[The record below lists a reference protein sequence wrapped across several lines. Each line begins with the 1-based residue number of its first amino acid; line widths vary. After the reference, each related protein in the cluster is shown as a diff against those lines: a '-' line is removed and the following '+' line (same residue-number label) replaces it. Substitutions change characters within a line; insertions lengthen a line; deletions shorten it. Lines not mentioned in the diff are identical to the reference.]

1 MITTMKKIVLTF
13 FAIVATFAATAANAL
28 KWVNATSLNICGHTL
43 RNAENPYSRIEAK
56 PYGFTNKSILLY
68 SRYSSG
74 LYVMF
79 KTNSTRIS
87 AEWSVAKSRVR
98 DHMTPVVQLGV
109 DLYAKEKGGKW
120 RFCSVGRVKTNPT
133 ITKYNKRLVSNMEQ
147 TEKEFMLYLP
157 LWSEITE
164 LKIGV
169 DEGATIEAIPSPY
182 KHRVVTYGT
191 STLHAVS
198 PSRPGM
204 APLARL
210 SRMLGVD
217 FVNFSYSGQGKME
230 PESAAVL
237 ADCKT
242 DAIICYCFGNTSP
255 QQIEERVDGF
265 VESVAKAH
273 PDKAII
279 FLPPLLNGKN
289 LLDLK
294 KREQA
299 IAKREVLHRKM
310 HVLTKKF
317 KNVYYIDI
325 PDADGGDGEA
335 SIDNSHPNDL
345 GFERILQ
352 CYAPKIAKILKK
364 HGIKTNKL

>member
-1 MITTMKKIVLTF
+1 MRKILLTIISI
-13 FAIVATFAATAANAL
+13 AATFATMAANEL
-28 KWVNATSLNICGHTL
+28 KWIDATTLNICGHTI
-43 RNAENPYSRIEAK
+43 RNAENPYSRIEVK
-56 PYGFTNKSILLY
+56 PYEFTNKAIIRY

-79 KTNSTRIS
+79 KSNTTHIS
-87 AEWSVAKSRVR
+87 VEWSVAESKVR
-98 DHMTPVVQLGV
+98 DNMTPIVQMGV

-120 RFCSVGRVKTNPT
+120 RFCSVGRVKTNPKVT
-133 ITKYNKRLVSNMEQ
+133 TYKRKLVSNMEQ

-169 DEGATIEAIPSPY
+169 DEEATIESIPSPY

-191 STLHAVS
+191 STLHAAS

-237 ADCKT
+237 ADCET
-242 DAIICYCFGNTSP
+242 DAIICYCFGNTTP
-255 QQIEERVDGF
+255 RQIEERVDGF
-265 VESVAKAH
+265 VASVAKAH

-289 LLDLK
+289 LLDMK
-294 KREQA
+294 KRERS
-299 IAKREVLHRKM
+299 IAKRDILDRKM
-310 HVLTKKF
+310 SVLTKKF

-352 CYAPKIAKILKK
+352 SYAPKIAKILRKY
-364 HGIKTNKL
+364 GIKTNKL

>member
-1 MITTMKKIVLTF
+1 MKKLLLTII
-13 FAIVATFAATAANAL
+13 AVAMTLTAMAANEL
-28 KWVNATSLNICGHTL
+28 KWVDATSLNICGHTL
-43 RNAENPYSRIEAK
+43 RNAKNPYSRIAVE
-56 PYGFTNKSILLY
+56 PYGFTNKAIIRY

-87 AEWSVAKSRVR
+87 VEWSVAESRVR
-98 DHMTPVVQLGV
+98 DNMTPIVQLGV

-120 RFCSVGRVKTNPT
+120 RFCSVGRVKTNPKVT
-133 ITKYNKRLVSNMEQ
+133 TYKRGLVSNMEQ
-147 TEKEFMLYLP
+147 SEKEFMLYLP
-157 LWSEITE
+157 LWSEITK

-182 KHRVVTYGT
+182 KHRIVTYGT
-191 STLHAVS
+191 STLHAAS
-198 PSRPGM
+198 PSRPGL

-242 DAIICYCFGNTSP
+242 DAIVCYCFGNTSP

-279 FLPPLLNGKN
+279 LLPPLLNGKYQ
-289 LLDLK
+289 LDLK
-294 KREQA
+294 KRNIA
-299 IAKREVLHRKM
+299 IAKREVLDRKM
-310 HVLTKKF
+310 AILTKKF
-317 KNVYYIDI
+317 KNVHYIDI

-345 GFERILQ
+345 GFDRILQ
-352 CYAPKIAKILKK
+352 SYAPKIAKILKK
-364 HGIKTNKL
+364 YGIKTNKL

>member
-1 MITTMKKIVLTF
+1 MKRLFLLAVVALTF
-13 FAIVATFAATAANAL
+13 ASASGQL
-28 KWVNATSLNICGHTL
+28 KWIDATTLNICGHTI
-43 RNAENPYSRIEAK
+43 RNAENPYSRIEVK
-56 PYGFTNKSILLY
+56 PYEFTNKTIIRY

-79 KTNSTRIS
+79 KSNTTHIS
-87 AEWSVAKSRVR
+87 VEWSVAESRVR
-98 DHMTPVVQLGV
+98 DNMTPIVQMGV

-120 RFCSVGRVKTNPT
+120 RFAAVGRVKTSPK
-133 ITKYNKRLVSNMEQ
+133 ITTYNRRLVSNMEQ

-157 LWSEITE
+157 LWSEITD

-169 DEGATIEAIPSPY
+169 DEDATIEAIPSPY

-191 STLHAVS
+191 STLHAAS

-255 QQIEERVDGF
+255 RQIEERVDGF
-265 VESVAKAH
+265 VASVAKAH

-289 LLDLK
+289 LLDMK
-294 KREQA
+294 KRERS
-299 IAKREVLHRKM
+299 IAKRDILDRKM
-310 HVLTKKF
+310 SVLTKKF

-352 CYAPKIAKILKK
+352 SYAPKIAKILKK
-364 HGIKTNKL
+364 YGIKTNKL

>member
-1 MITTMKKIVLTF
+1 MKRVLLAMV
-13 FAIVATFAATAANAL
+13 AIAATFAATAANDL
-28 KWVNATSLNICGHTL
+28 KWVDGTSLNIYGHTL
-43 RNAENPYSRIEAK
+43 RNAQNPYSRIEVK
-56 PYGFTNKSILLY
+56 PYGFTNKSIIRY

-79 KTNSTRIS
+79 KTNSARI
-87 AEWSVAKSRVR
+87 AVEWSVAESRVR
-98 DHMTPVVQLGV
+98 DNMTPIVQMGV
-109 DLYAKEKGGKW
+109 DLYAKERGGEW
-120 RFCSVGRVKTNPT
+120 RFAAVGRVKTSPKVT
-133 ITKYNKRLVSNMEQ
+133 TYNRRLVSNMEQ

-157 LWSEITE
+157 LWSEITD

-169 DEGATIEAIPSPY
+169 DKDATIEAIPSPY

-191 STLHAVS
+191 STLHAAS
-198 PSRPGM
+198 PSRPGL

-230 PESAAVL
+230 PESAEVL

-255 QQIEERVDGF
+255 RQIEERVDGF

-294 KREQA
+294 KRERA
-299 IAKREVLHRKM
+299 IAKREILNRKM
-310 HVLTKKF
+310 HILTKKF

-325 PDADGGDGEA
+325 PDADGGDAEA

-345 GFERILQ
+345 GFDRILQ
-352 CYAPKIAKILKK
+352 SYAPKIAKILKK
-364 HGIKTNKL
+364 YGIKTNKL